1 VELLESL
8 LYVFVDME
16 IQPAGHSTRPLHP
29 SAVVALA
36 LGWPG
41 HTAVDQVLCRRCAS
55 AYLTRRAYSSG
66 LFELSFS

>member
-1 VELLESL
+1 MELLESL

-41 HTAVDQVLCRRCAS
+41 HTAVDQVLCPHCAS
-55 AYLTRRAYSSG
+55 AKPHSPEEPILPGS
-66 LFELSFS
+66 LS